1 MQNPKNRIIA
11 KALVFLSPK
20 KAISLKKSVKL
31 PSSLTKL
38 CQGIKK
44 LEITDQ
50 KKRLLD
56 YSAKSKDTKLNHRD
70 THKDKSKTLA
80 ESLKLESQGKPDLYT
95 QLTFRAKLN
104 WKSSATPR
112 TWQKNECSKLR
123 QRKITPERP
132 HATQVKTTSLRNA
145 KSPMASCLRQGQK
158 LTVIQ
163 EASAAISK
171 QNKVGKLH
179 ENDAAA
185 MPSHIKQRHLPECY
199 LVEEGL

>member
-1 MQNPKNRIIA
+1 MYLEVFFNL
-11 KALVFLSPK
+11 LVCFV
-20 KAISLKKSVKL
+20 IL
-31 PSSLTKL
+31 P
-38 CQGIKK
+38 
-44 LEITDQ
+44 
-50 KKRLLD
+50 
-56 YSAKSKDTKLNHRD
+56 
-70 THKDKSKTLA
+70 
-80 ESLKLESQGKPDLYT
+80 ESIGS
-95 QLTFRAKLN
+95 R
-104 WKSSATPR
+104 S
-112 TWQKNECSKLR
+112 
-123 QRKITPERP
+123 RKITPERP